1 MVPAATTTGNGTA
14 VPVMNYWAANYVIMS
29 SKSAVVPRTAQRPPI
44 DPTGGNPWLAR
55 LYGPAILRGSATTG

>member
-1 MVPAATTTGNGTA
+1 V
-14 VPVMNYWAANYVIMS
+14 ANYVIMS